1 MADPDWVEDFKEFF
15 AARARPLRRTAFGL
29 TGDWGLAEDLTQS
42 TFLRLYRHWPRV
54 RQLNVDAYA
63 RRTMLNLYLDN
74 RKYNAEVTTPS
85 VPETADLTPDVEAR
99 LDLGAALAL
108 LPRQMRAVVVLRFLD
123 DQSVR
128 DVASL
133 LGIAEGTVKST
144 TNHAL
149 QALRNSAAA
158 HKLNGE
164 RS

>member
-1 MADPDWVEDFKEFF
+1 MADPVWVEDFKEFF

-74 RKYNAEVTTPS
+74 RKYNVEVTTPS
-85 VPETADLTPDVEAR
+85 VPETAALVPDVDAR
-99 LDLGAALAL
+99 LDLGAALGL
-108 LPRQMRAVVVLRFLD
+108 LSRQMRAVVVLRFLD

-149 QALRNSAAA
+149 QALRDSAAA
-158 HKLNGE
+158 NELNGE